1 MNCSRSKLVPG
12 LQSRA
17 RTAPVTAG
25 PQPFD
30 IQAPAAEPPQSIEAP
45 GTTPRPLYS
54 AAPAHTWRPLF
65 ASPSEPLKLL
75 EPTSGVLPD
84 RDTLDLAHV
93 FRRTPRVPLATLE
106 PDATDVPGRRVRP
119 AGSDALPLP

>member
-1 MNCSRSKLVPG
+1 MNCSSTYLALG

-30 IQAPAAEPPQSIEAP
+30 IQASAAELPRSIEAP
-45 GTTPRPLYS
+45 GTTPQHIYS

-84 RDTLDLAHV
+84 RDTLDLEHLSD
-93 FRRTPRVPLATLE
+93 RTQ
-106 PDATDVPGRRVRP
+106 
-119 AGSDALPLP
+119 